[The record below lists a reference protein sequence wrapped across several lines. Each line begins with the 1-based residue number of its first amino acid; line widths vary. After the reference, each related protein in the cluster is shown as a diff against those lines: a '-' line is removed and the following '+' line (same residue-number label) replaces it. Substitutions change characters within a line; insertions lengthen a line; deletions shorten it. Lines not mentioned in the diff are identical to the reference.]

1 MGLSTDW
8 KALVESCSPWYNV
21 IISSSIN
28 PPLLNHN
35 NIHLGLNDV
44 SAVQSTTPI
53 TALPLHGTDV
63 NFDVGLNE
71 NMDQLNLGDNM
82 ESLFHSGSSWDDLFT
97 PSSVQSLE
105 DTDVVENRHLEQNL
119 DDSMKSFFPFGN
131 SWDDLFTPSSV
142 QSLEDTD
149 VVENRHLEQNVDDSM
164 ESFFPSGS
172 SWDDVFTPSMV
183 QSLNDTDV
191 DETRHLE
198 QNLDDSMESLQ
209 DLRVLAK
216 PSYSSSYCDS
226 IPPSSVTSEM
236 TPQFQQ
242 GHKQDSEMTRKKK
255 ANAACKRSRDK
266 KRQLFEN
273 MKQRVAELQREN
285 EELKR
290 VLHVKLAAP

>member
-82 ESLFHSGSSWDDLFT
+82 ESLFHSGS
-97 PSSVQSLE
+97 
-105 DTDVVENRHLEQNL
+105 
-119 DDSMKSFFPFGN
+119 